1 MVIASG
7 DVKRNEHC
15 GELVDTQP
23 LLVDKR
29 QQQQMKD
36 VSYKRLSLNLKKKK
50 IATENINCCLDSGRG
65 HTTSK

>member
-36 VSYKRLSLNLKKKK
+36 VSYKRLSLNLKKKNSHR
-50 IATENINCCLDSGRG
+50 EYQLLLRFW
-65 HTTSK
+65 

>member
-50 IATENINCCLDSGRG
+50 
-65 HTTSK
+65 